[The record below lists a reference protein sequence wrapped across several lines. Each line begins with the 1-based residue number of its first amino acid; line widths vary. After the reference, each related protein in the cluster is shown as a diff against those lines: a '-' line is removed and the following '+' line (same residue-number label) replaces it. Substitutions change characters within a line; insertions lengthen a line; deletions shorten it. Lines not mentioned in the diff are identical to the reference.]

1 MEIKE
6 WRSLAVQSV
15 SLFLVVLLCCFTF
28 AGNMQQEPLETVM
41 AEEKKDSL
49 EEDTGA
55 ELEEDIEMVANATKT
70 QVESRSD
77 TYIRIPKNEWIKD
90 AEVVLRNIYMESK
103 IELEFR
109 GVASES
115 ITKDSILRIHGFE
128 VEKGPVQKKEA
139 LLKKLVIND
148 EKKVSAQDNVI
159 RVDMLTKTLYEPM
172 LLEAE
177 DAYYVSLAEPK
188 DIYDDIIVIDA
199 GHGGMDEGTSSQ
211 DGIHVEKDYTLL
223 VTKKLKKLLEQ
234 ENVKVYYTR
243 LQDVGVS
250 KADRTKLANRLQA
263 DVFVSIHCNASSVG
277 DTTAYG
283 METLYSKR
291 KLAANQISNKRLAQ
305 IILNS
310 MADVTGFRNR
320 GIIQREQLYLL
331 HHADVPTTIVE
342 IGYMSNKNDLKYI
355 TKENGQLKIAEG
367 IRDGIMKVLKE
378 Q

>member
-41 AEEKKDSL
+41 AEEEKDSL

-55 ELEEDIEMVANATKT
+55 ELEEDIEMVENATKT